1 MRQNSR
7 QIDPQALVE
16 LRQLARPRRRISRIT
31 WRARVVLAFFEGET
45 YRSIAR
51 RFGCAQHTIARWIR
65 RFRAEGVAGLQ
76 NRPRQSSGTGR
87 RQKLLAVFLP
97 DTVRKS
103 PRTLGLA
110 QDRWT
115 LQSLQAQCVRQTGE
129 RPSLESIRRAL
140 KRFGYSWK
148 RAKRTVTSPDP
159 DYERKK
165 GQSRSS

>member
-16 LRQLARPRRRISRIT
+16 LRQLAHPRRRISRIT
-31 WRARVVLAFFEGET
+31 WRARIVLGFFEGET
-45 YRSIAR
+45 YRSLAR
-51 RFGCAQHTIARWIR
+51 RFRCAQPTIARWVS
-65 RFRAEGVAGLQ
+65 RFRESGVAGLR
-76 NRPRQSSGTGR
+76 NRPRRSSGTGR

-97 DTVRKS
+97 DTVHKS

-110 QDRWT
+110 RDRWT
-115 LQSLQAQCVRQTGE
+115 LQSLQAQCARQTGE
-129 RPSLESIRRAL
+129 RPSLESLRRSL

-148 RAKRTVTSPDP
+148 RAKRTITSPDP

-165 GQSRSS
+165 GQ